1 MNHAIDFQSI
11 SYDLLTITS
20 RKKTLHNQ
28 LFRVESGKVLL
39 KLGKNEYVFNAGDAF
54 WLPIECLMSL
64 TILPNS
70 QLSLVKLSVRLADQF
85 PKKAGK
91 VHLSP
96 LSKALLD
103 KLLHESD
110 LATVNDLLQVVR
122 REIIELQPKLAQ
134 TPECLAISKWQPK
147 ADSISGELA
156 LVLLVREARKQRL
169 SGTKLGVICDNL
181 FAGNK
186 EQLQLLSQSLLGNTE
201 LD

>member
-1 MNHAIDFQSI
+1 
-11 SYDLLTITS
+11 
-20 RKKTLHNQ
+20 
-28 LFRVESGKVLL
+28 
-39 KLGKNEYVFNAGDAF
+39 
-54 WLPIECLMSL
+54 
-64 TILPNS
+64 
-70 QLSLVKLSVRLADQF
+70 
-85 PKKAGK
+85 
-91 VHLSP
+91 
-96 LSKALLD
+96 
-103 KLLHESD
+103 
-110 LATVNDLLQVVR
+110 VR

-147 ADSISGELA
+147 TDSISGELA